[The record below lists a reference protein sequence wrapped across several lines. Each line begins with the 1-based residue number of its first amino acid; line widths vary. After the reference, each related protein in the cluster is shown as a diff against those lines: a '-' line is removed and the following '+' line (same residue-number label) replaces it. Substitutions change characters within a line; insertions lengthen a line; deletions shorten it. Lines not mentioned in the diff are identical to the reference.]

1 MVDDALKAMLFFKA
15 PLENVKWKNPTGNQ
29 GQKCK
34 IMTEK
39 LENNPCQNIFK
50 LFNKFYILFT
60 RIFCY

>member
-39 LENNPCQNIFK
+39 LENSPC
-50 LFNKFYILFT
+50 
-60 RIFCY
+60 